1 MFFLCRDN
9 LTLSSQRSPLQIQY
23 SALKILNG
31 DYRMKAIKSISG
43 LLPNT
48 ARNFN
53 INIEGKNLLIVGG
66 NGSGKTSFLEGL
78 FVALRKHIGQGSI
91 LNIPAYETAIKEMED
106 VIADPQ
112 YHQDQKQNF
121 QQNLDHQRI
130 CLQDIFNPYTV
141 TYYDPRN
148 LIELKK
154 QKLALISMF
163 PASRK
168 AQINTV
174 VAAMGSKPDIDT
186 IQIDQNLSSNF
197 EQHLVNLRVRSAL
210 SAQIEGKSERSE
222 KINKWFTELLY
233 NLRYLFEDDSI
244 NLQFDADK
252 LRFRIEQNGK
262 PTYTFQ
268 TLSSGYLAIFDIYA
282 DLLMR
287 TEYLDVTPAELQGVV
302 LIDEIDV
309 HLHVSLQRKIFPFL
323 ANAFPNI
330 QFIATTHSPF
340 VVTSTDDALIYDL
353 SSGSE
358 SKDLSMFSIEAVVEG
373 LLGVPSV
380 STQLLETI
388 RELADITSTKKFEI
402 SEAESILNKLA
413 PHADS
418 LDAESRMFYEIAIN
432 KVIKRKAEGV

>member
-1 MFFLCRDN
+1 M
-9 LTLSSQRSPLQIQY
+9 
-23 SALKILNG
+23 
-31 DYRMKAIKSISG
+31 
-43 LLPNT
+43 
-48 ARNFN
+48 
-53 INIEGKNLLIVGG
+53 
-66 NGSGKTSFLEGL
+66 
-78 FVALRKHIGQGSI
+78 ALRKHIGQGSI
-91 LNIPAYETAIKEMED
+91 LNISAYEKTVKEMED
-106 VIADPQ
+106 AIADPR
-112 YHQDQKQNF
+112 YNPDQKQNF
-121 QQNLDHQRI
+121 QQNLNNQKNS
-130 CLQDIFNPYTV
+130 LLDIFDPYTV

-154 QKLALISMF
+154 QRLALIGMF
-163 PASRK
+163 PANRK

-174 VAAMGSKPDIDT
+174 VSATGSKPDLDK
-186 IQIDQNLSSNF
+186 IQIDQNLSSNL

-210 SAQIEGKSERSE
+210 SAQMEEKSERSE
-222 KINKWFTELLY
+222 KINNWFAELLN

-244 NLQFDADK
+244 NLLFDADK
-252 LRFRIEQNGK
+252 LRFRIEQKGK
-262 PTYTFQ
+262 PAYTFQ

-287 TEYLDVTPAELQGVV
+287 TEYLDVTPSELQGVV

-323 ANAFPNI
+323 TNAFPNI

-353 SSGSE
+353 STGSE
-358 SKDLSMFSIEAVVEG
+358 SNDLSMFSIEAVVEG

-388 RELADITSTKKFEI
+388 RELANITSTKKFEI